1 MSAQSGKA
9 SARSVLDKFQA
20 LESQVY
26 RLQPALLAYKPCKEA
41 AYDRLSLKLQWRQY
55 ETKIA
60 TRSAEQTESLKNS
73 AVVLQNTNRTT
84 CPAKVNVPDTH
95 TLSIAMH
102 GLSCCLLPLLIR
114 DGHSV

>member
-20 LESQVY
+20 LESQVQC
-26 RLQPALLAYKPCKEA
+26 LQPRPLVCYPCTRA
-41 AYDRLSLKLQWRQY
+41 ACKFLRIGLQWRQY

-73 AVVLQNTNRTT
+73 YVVLQNTNRTT
-84 CPAKVNVPDTH
+84 SPAKVSLFAV
-95 TLSIAMH
+95 LSSVVLIA
-102 GLSCCLLPLLIR
+102 GSSSEILL
-114 DGHSV
+114 HFA